1 MSLKAPA
8 YPGEAATVT
17 PSQGKVL
24 TLTYNLS
31 ADLLH
36 IYVFLY
42 FFQIELLTLKNEV
55 RKTQG
60 IHQELHLVP
69 LQAGHVSRSGDLFS
83 HHRKLI

>member
-8 YPGEAATVT
+8 YPGEAAHCHSVT
-17 PSQGKVL
+17 RKINVL

-36 IYVFLY
+36 IYIS

-69 LQAGHVSRSGDLFS
+69 LQASRGGDLFS
-83 HHRKLI
+83 HHGKLT